1 MRYTIFL
8 LLVFSAFLSCNHTA
22 PHKIKD
28 AEKSLPESEFRKLS
42 DKEKLAY
49 QARINKMYDSLLV
62 RHSFNGGIIIAKN
75 GQVLLE
81 DYRGYADF
89 NTKDTIT
96 PNTPFHIASI
106 SKTFTGMAVL
116 RLAEEKKLSLDDSI
130 QHFFPAFPYHNIT
143 VRLLLTH
150 RSGLPNY
157 PYFLTKDT
165 AFRKRMATNQ
175 NMLDYM
181 IKNVPTPYGY
191 PDRGFHYCN
200 TNYAMLALIVEKATG
215 QPFPEYMS
223 NTIFTP
229 LQMNNTFIFSI
240 KDTASYK
247 PSYLFNNR
255 PVAIETMDCIYG
267 DKNVY
272 STPRDMLKWDEAMY
286 NGSIVSKASYEEAT
300 TPYSNERPGKHNYG
314 MGWRLMMLPNEKVVY
329 HNGWWH
335 GNNTSFT
342 RFVADTAT
350 VIIIGNRYNRSIYS
364 GMKFGSVFT
373 GSKDT
378 SAQME

>member
-1 MRYTIFL
+1 M
-8 LLVFSAFLSCNHTA
+8 
-22 PHKIKD
+22 
-28 AEKSLPESEFRKLS
+28 PESEFRKLT
-42 DKEKLAY
+42 DKEKRAY
-49 QARINKMYDSLLV
+49 QARIDKMYDSLLV
-62 RHSFNGGIIIAKN
+62 RRSFNGGIIVAKN
-75 GQVLLE
+75 GQILLE

-89 NTKDTIT
+89 KTKDTIT
-96 PNTPFHIASI
+96 PNTAFHLASI

-130 QHFFPAFPYHNIT
+130 QHFFPQFPYHNIT

-175 NMLDYM
+175 DMLAYM

-215 QPFPEYMS
+215 QPFPEYMN
-223 NTIFTP
+223 NTIFAP

-255 PVAIETMDCIYG
+255 PVAIESMDCIYG

-286 NGSIVSKASYEEAT
+286 NGSIVSKASYDEAT

-378 SAQME
+378 SAQVE